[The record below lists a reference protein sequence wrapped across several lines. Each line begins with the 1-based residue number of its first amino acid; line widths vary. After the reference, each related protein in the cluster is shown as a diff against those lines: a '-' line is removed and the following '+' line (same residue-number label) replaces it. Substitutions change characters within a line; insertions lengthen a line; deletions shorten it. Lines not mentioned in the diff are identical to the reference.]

1 MASDA
6 ISLEDLIA
14 FSLKETQSSFSKP
27 VDKKTQVH
35 FCGHSR
41 IARET
46 EDTSASKLFNLIHFM
61 KHPSVVPRPAIITN
75 LGFEANL

>member
-1 MASDA
+1 MASDT

-27 VDKKTQVH
+27 VDEKTQVH
-35 FCGHSR
+35 LYEHSK

-46 EDTSASKLFNLIHFM
+46 EDTSASKLFSLIHFM
-61 KHPSVVPRPAIITN
+61 KHPSVVPKPATTTN
-75 LGFEANL
+75 LGFKANL